1 MSAAVQPTRS
11 ESKIPTVPRRRKNA
25 NYRQREYLTET
36 EIEKLLATAGKSR
49 NPVRDRLLVLLAYRH
64 ALRVS
69 ELVDLRADQFDLRV
83 AQVHIKRA
91 KNGIPSIHGLSG
103 GRATAHSARR
113 A

>member
-1 MSAAVQPTRS
+1 
-11 ESKIPTVPRRRKNA
+11 
-25 NYRQREYLTET
+25 
-36 EIEKLLATAGKSR
+36 
-49 NPVRDRLLVLLAYRH
+49 
-64 ALRVS
+64 
-69 ELVDLRADQFDLRV
+69 LVDLRADQFDLRV